1 MEQQKVLFPLIK
13 QKILIVDDT
22 PGNITLLG
30 KALENRYDIVVATN
44 GYTALR
50 VAQELPCP
58 DLILLDIVMPGLD
71 GFEVCGRLKKSAV
84 TRKIP
89 VIFVTAMGENEN
101 EARGFEV
108 GGVDY
113 ITKPISPIIVRA
125 RVETHL
131 ALYDQ
136 NRELEERVRKRTL
149 EILHTQD
156 VTIYSM
162 AVLAETRDN
171 ETGKHIMRTQHYV
184 RVLAEQL
191 IKAGKYLAYLDAVRI
206 ELLFKSAPL
215 HDIGKVGIADS
226 ILLKPGKLTEEEFA
240 VMKKHTT
247 YGRDAIVKAEQEIG
261 AGNST
266 TFLTMAREIAY
277 THHEKW
283 NGQGYPE
290 GISGDDIPLS
300 GRLMAVAD
308 VYDAL
313 ISKRAYKA
321 AFSHEKA
328 AAIIIAGRGE
338 HFDPELVDA
347 FVEVQEVFREI
358 ALKYGDSDETP
369 CR

>member
-1 MEQQKVLFPLIK
+1 
-13 QKILIVDDT
+13 
-22 PGNITLLG
+22 
-30 KALENRYDIVVATN
+30 
-44 GYTALR
+44 
-50 VAQELPCP
+50 
-58 DLILLDIVMPGLD
+58 
-71 GFEVCGRLKKSAV
+71 
-84 TRKIP
+84 
-89 VIFVTAMGENEN
+89 
-101 EARGFEV
+101 
-108 GGVDY
+108 
-113 ITKPISPIIVRA
+113 
-125 RVETHL
+125 
-131 ALYDQ
+131 
-136 NRELEERVRKRTL
+136 
-149 EILHTQD
+149 
-156 VTIYSM
+156 M

-191 IKAGKYLAYLDAVRI
+191 IKAGKYRDYLDAARI
-206 ELLFKSAPL
+206 NLLFKSAPL

-240 VMKKHTT
+240 VMKKHTS

-261 AGNST
+261 VGSST

-290 GISGDDIPLS
+290 GICGDAIPLS

-313 ISKRAYKA
+313 ISKRVYKE

-328 AAIIIAGRGE
+328 VAIIIDGRGE

-347 FVEVQEVFREI
+347 FIE
-358 ALKYGDSDETP
+358 
-369 CR
+369 